1 MELIDNIIRLLG
13 NLQQIIQPWTRLKI
27 AAACFESPRKTSIRD
42 LKSE

>member
-27 AAACFESPRKTSIRD
+27 AAACFESPRKNINKGLR
-42 LKSE
+42 K